1 MKYTNISEL
10 LANNDRFKELSKN
23 TLLKDLT
30 IPSCYQVNRKTTKCL
45 NYNNND
51 SCIDDSTLEKLIH
64 LADANT
70 SLNSKKRK
78 TKKNKS
84 NKTQNTSNK
93 TRKLEN

>member
-10 LANNDRFKELSKN
+10 LANNERFKELSKN

-64 LADANT
+64 LADATT
-70 SLNSKKRK
+70 SLSSKKRK
-78 TKKNKS
+78 TKKINLAKH
-84 NKTQNTSNK
+84 KILPI
-93 TRKLEN
+93 KLEN